1 MRKNYSGKFKAK
13 VAVEV
18 IKEQDTIAELA
29 SKYEIHRSMLTRWK
43 KEALEG
49 LPNLFST
56 AQKDRKKSHDTENLI
71 EDLYKQIGQ
80 LTVEND
86 WLKKKV
92 ERISS

>member
-18 IKEQDTIAELA
+18 IKEQNTISEVA
-29 SKYEIHRSMLTRWK
+29 SKYEVHRSMLTRWK

-56 AQKDRKKSHDTENLI
+56 AQKDRKESHNTHNHSLG
-71 EDLYKQIGQ
+71 KRK
-80 LTVEND
+80 
-86 WLKKKV
+86 LKLRKIPV
-92 ERISS
+92 QYGLD